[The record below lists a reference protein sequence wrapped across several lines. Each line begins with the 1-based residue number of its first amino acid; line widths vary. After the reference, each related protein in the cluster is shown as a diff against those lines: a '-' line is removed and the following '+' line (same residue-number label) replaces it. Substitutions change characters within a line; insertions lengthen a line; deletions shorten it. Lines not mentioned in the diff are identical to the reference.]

1 MDPMKIYHLPGTPP
15 GTLKPPEGEPPGVRI
30 VHTRYGPT
38 DYACREVADP
48 AELEGIE
55 SEAGVHWIHVLGLG
69 DVEAIARLGEIF
81 SLHPLALEDVVNLGQ
96 RPKVDDFERMIFV
109 VLQHLL
115 IRDGAVCRSQI
126 AIFLAERWVVT
137 FQPTGPDLFE
147 PIRERITR
155 ARGRMRHR
163 GPAYLAYAVADLV
176 VDSAFPALESI
187 GDRLDEL
194 EDVLLD
200 RPDREAVETLQS
212 VRREILSLRQVLW
225 AHREVVARLAR
236 EDGGMLQAEER
247 LYFRDCHDHAVQS
260 LEVAENYRE
269 TASTLIDVYLSSLS
283 HRLNDI
289 MKVLTVLSTF
299 FMPLAFLA
307 SVYGMNFDTSQP
319 LNMPELHWKYG
330 YLAFW
335 ATSLGLSG
343 VMLWAFRRRGWL

>member
-15 GTLKPPEGEPPGVRI
+15 GTLKPPEGEPPGIRI
-30 VHTRYGPT
+30 VHTRYGPS
-38 DYACREVADP
+38 DYACREIADP
-48 AELEGIE
+48 AALEGIE
-55 SEAGVHWIHVLGLG
+55 SEPGVHWIHVVGLG

-81 SLHPLALEDVVNLGQ
+81 SLHPLALEDVLNLGQ
-96 RPKVDDFERMIFV
+96 RPKVDDFEKMLFV
-109 VLQHLL
+109 VLQHLR
-115 IRDGAVCRSQI
+115 IREAAVIRTQI
-126 AIFLAERWVVT
+126 AIFVAERTVISL
-137 FQPTGPDLFE
+137 QPSGTDLFE
-147 PIRERITR
+147 PIRDRITR

-163 GPAYLAYAVADLV
+163 GPAYLTYAVADLV

-187 GDRLDEL
+187 GDELDAL

-200 RPDREAVETLQS
+200 RPDREAVESLQAI
-212 VRREILSLRQVLW
+212 RRELLSLRQVLW
-225 AHREVVARLAR
+225 AHREVVARLSR
-236 EDGGMLQAEER
+236 EDGGILQAEER

-307 SVYGMNFDTSQP
+307 SVYGMNFDTSSP
-319 LNMPELHWKYG
+319 WNMPELGWKYG

-335 ATSLGLSG
+335 GASLGLSG
-343 VMLWAFRRRGWL
+343 TMLWLFRRRGWL